1 MWAGEANKI
10 ARPEMVQKLPKQS
23 FKIARAGIKY
33 HPIAK
38 IALV

>member
-1 MWAGEANKI
+1 MAGEANKT
-10 ARPEMVQKLPKQS
+10 ARPEMVQKLPKKS
-23 FKIARAGIKY
+23 FKNDRAGIKY